1 MAPPTHITDH
11 VARTLALL
19 PSQHADATRL
29 RALLTAIA
37 EAIQEVEDDAW
48 ACIVDRQLDT
58 AAGAQLDQ
66 YGRVVGA
73 RRDGLLDDDYR
84 ALIRIR
90 ILANRSNGQADVILR
105 VVAGLLAD
113 LLIAPP
119 GVEYRVLPPAAY
131 GLQCELNDTPTAARL
146 ALISRI
152 VDEITPSG
160 VSREVV
166 YGESP
171 MFRLDSDDL
180 TSLDVGQLG
189 ATLP

>member
-1 MAPPTHITDH
+1 MATHITDH

-19 PSQHADATRL
+19 PSQHADAPIL
-29 RALLTAIA
+29 RALVTAIA
-37 EAIQEVEDDAW
+37 EAVQEVEDDAW

-58 AAGAQLDQ
+58 AEGAQLDQ

-73 RRDGLLDDDYR
+73 RRDGLDDADYL
-84 ALIRIR
+84 ALIRTR

-105 VVAGLLAD
+105 VVASLIGPALLA
-113 LLIAPP
+113 P

-131 GLQCELNDTPTAARL
+131 LLQVELDEALSADRL

-152 VDEITPSG
+152 LDEITPSG
-160 VSREVV
+160 VSREFV

-171 MFRLDSDDL
+171 LFRLDSDDL
-180 TSLDVGQLG
+180 HSLDAGELG
-189 ATLP
+189 ATL